1 MRSTAAESER
11 TALTTQDRIAQL
23 SLLEKAALLSGHDTW
38 RTRGIPRLGIERL
51 WLSDGPHGVRKQT
64 GSADH
69 LGLNGSQEATC
80 FPTAAGIANTWDEP
94 LAEEI
99 GAALGR
105 EASAQG
111 VDVLLG
117 PGLNIKRSPLGGRS
131 FEYFSEDPEV
141 AGRMAAAY
149 VRGIQAQ
156 GVAATPK
163 HFAANSQELRRMAS
177 DSVVDERTLREIYL
191 AAFETVVREAAPWAI
206 MSSYNRIDGVYAHEN
221 RRLLT
226 DVLREEWGFDGAV
239 VSDWGGGNDA
249 VAAVAAGGTLEMP
262 SPGFTSAREIV
273 EAVRDGRLD
282 EADLDARVAE
292 LLTLVDRT
300 TARETARVDLAAHH
314 ALARRAAA
322 ASAVLLRNEADALPL
337 APGTRVAVIGDFAEN
352 PRYQGAGSSLV
363 NPTRLATLVEAV
375 GESPLDLVEFA
386 RGFRRDG
393 SPDPAL
399 QSEAAAAA
407 RRADVAIVHLGL
419 PETAESEGLDRESL
433 ALPRNQADLLRSVRA
448 TAKRVVVILA
458 AGGAVEMPWAEAPDA
473 IVFAALGGQAGA
485 EGLVDVLTG
494 AVTPSAKLAET
505 FPVRLEDTPA
515 HRRFPSAGPAAEYR
529 EGPFIGY
536 RHSETAGAPVA
547 FPFGFGLSYTTFAY
561 RDLVVSQEEAT
572 FTLENTGSV
581 AGAEIAQVYVSR
593 LDASGVLRPALEL
606 RGFRKVALEPG
617 ESRTVTVP
625 LGERALRHYDVETA
639 SWQVES
645 GAYEVRIGASVR
657 DIRLSGRIDVAG
669 TIEAGTPDPALAAYA
684 AADVVDVS
692 DDAFRALLGREIPAH
707 EETAEIRANDP
718 LLRLEHAPSAVG
730 RFAFRALDRR
740 RRALERR
747 GTPDLNTLF
756 LLNMPFRAISKMSG
770 GFASPA
776 LVDGVLTIINGRA
789 LRGLGQVL
797 AAFLRGRRSER
808 AGHRRLRSL
817 SGGES

>member
-1 MRSTAAESER
+1 M
-11 TALTTQDRIAQL
+11 TTDDDRIARL
-23 SLLEKAALLSGHDTW
+23 SLLEKAALLSGDDTW
-38 RTRGIPRLGIERL
+38 RTRGIPRLGIEQL

-99 GAALGR
+99 GTALGR

-149 VRGIQAQ
+149 VRGIQSQ

-177 DSVVDERTLREIYL
+177 DSVLDERTLREIYL
-191 AAFETVVREAAPWAI
+191 AAFETVVREARPWAI
-206 MSSYNRIDGVYAHEN
+206 MSSYNRVDGVYAHEN
-221 RRLLT
+221 HHLLT
-226 DVLREEWGFDGAV
+226 EVLREEWGFDGAV

-262 SPGFTSAREIV
+262 SPGFMSAREIV
-273 EAVRDGRLD
+273 EAVRAGDLD

-292 LLTLVDRT
+292 VLTLVDRT
-300 TARETARVDLAAHH
+300 TARVRAQVDVAEHH

-322 ASAVLLRNEADALPL
+322 ASAVLLRNEGATLPL
-337 APGTRVAVIGDFAEN
+337 APGTRVAVIGDFAET

-363 NPTRLATLVEAV
+363 NPTRLSTLLGAVET
-375 GESPLDLVEFA
+375 SDLDLVEFA
-386 RGFRRDG
+386 RGFHRDG
-393 SPDPAL
+393 TPDPQL
-399 QSEAAAAA
+399 QAEAATAA

-419 PETAESEGLDRESL
+419 PETSESEGLDRDTL
-433 ALPRNQADLLRSVRA
+433 ALPRNQEELLRSVRA
-448 TAKRVVVILA
+448 AAKKVVVLVS
-458 AGGAVEMPWAEAPDA
+458 AGGAVEMPWAEEPDA
-473 IVFAALGGQAGA
+473 LVFAALGGQAGA
-485 EGLVDVLTG
+485 EGLLDVLTG
-494 AVTPSAKLAET
+494 AVAPSAKLAET
-505 FPVRLEDTPA
+505 FPRRLADTPA
-515 HRRFPSAGPAAEYR
+515 SGRFPSAGPVAEYR

-536 RHSETAGAPVA
+536 RHSETAEADVA

-561 RDLVVSQEEAT
+561 RDLVVGPDEAT
-572 FTLENTGSV
+572 FTIENTGSV

-593 LDASGVLRPALEL
+593 VDASSVVRPALEL

-617 ESRTVTVP
+617 EARSVSVP
-625 LGERALRHYDVETA
+625 LGERAFRHFDVETS

-645 GAYEVRIGASVR
+645 GAYEVRVGASVR
-657 DIRLSGRIDVAG
+657 DIRLTDRVDVAG
-669 TIEAGTPDPALAAYA
+669 TVAAGTPDPALAAYA
-684 AADVVDVS
+684 SADVLDVS
-692 DDAFRALLGREIPAH
+692 DEEFRALLGRDIPAH
-707 EETAEIRANDP
+707 AETAEIRVNDP
-718 LLRLEHAPSAVG
+718 LLRLEHAPSALG
-730 RFAFRALDRR
+730 RLVFRVLDGR

-770 GFASPA
+770 GFASPT
-776 LVDGVLTIINGRA
+776 LVDGVLTIVNGRA
-789 LRGLGQVL
+789 LRGLGQMAV
-797 AAFLRGRRSER
+797 AFARGRRSER
-808 AGHRRLRSL
+808 AGRRKFRAQ